1 MVVDD
6 LLRCMKVMGDD
17 TIQRLQLKHRLDLAA
32 HFGIEEGMKVL
43 EIGCGQG
50 DTTVALASA
59 VGENG
64 HVTALDIADAEY
76 GAPITLGEATEAIQQ
91 SKLGDRITFHLSTE
105 FLAFPE
111 NKFDVIVLSH
121 CSWYFKST
129 EKLQLYLDKAYR
141 MTERICIAEWNV
153 SEFSADQ
160 LAHLNAVQILALYS
174 EFVDNDGNIQHL
186 FSSSELKR
194 MLKIAGWKNFHQ
206 YNIDAHYLQDGKW
219 EIEYAKLIREEFDKT
234 SSRIQ
239 ILVNTLYEQLY
250 SEEVKCL
257 NSTVLTGS
265 K

>member
-6 LLRCMKVMGDD
+6 LLGCMKIVGDD
-17 TIQRLQLKHRLDLAA
+17 TIQRVQLKHRLDLAA

-50 DTTVALASA
+50 DTTIALASVA
-59 VGENG
+59 GENG
-64 HVTALDIADAEY
+64 HVTALDVAGADY

-91 SKLGDRITFHLSTE
+91 SKLGDRITFHLSTD
-105 FLAFPE
+105 FLDFPE
-111 NKFDVIVLSH
+111 NKFDVVVFSH
-121 CSWYFKST
+121 CSWYFKRT
-129 EKLQLYLDKAYR
+129 EQLQLYLDKVYR

-153 SEFSADQ
+153 SKFSADQ

-174 EFVDNDGNIQHL
+174 EFVENDGNIQHV

-194 MLKIAGWKNFHQ
+194 MLKVAGWEKFHE

-219 EIEYAKLIREEFDKT
+219 ETEYANSIREGFDKT
-234 SSRIQ
+234 STRIQ
-239 ILVNTLYEQLY
+239 ALVNTLYEQLC
-250 SEEVKCL
+250 SEEVKSL
-257 NSTVLTGS
+257 NSVVLIGS